1 MLESSKAM
9 ADYKAEVDKKTK
21 ALEAEKTSAEA
32 VSGKSA
38 EAVNHL
44 KKRIEELEG
53 QVGTSSGQLREE
65 LKKSTEE
72 LKEARQKI
80 GSLET
85 QDKEIRERLNVLSVE
100 CKEAQE
106 KYQHE
111 LLLHAKDIEQLN
123 TLKEESYSNKFSLEE
138 VELGKERMETRIA
151 ELKKA
156 HSEEKEK
163 WENELGLLR
172 EQLSVIGEENRALL
186 NQVETVSGQLAD
198 VSSAAGPN
206 ESSADVSTL
215 DTSAFSNT
223 SIRLDQS
230 SSAVIF
236 LLAHLILLFEK
247 CNVIHVRQSR
257 FYWM

>member
-44 KKRIEELEG
+44 KRKIEELEG

-72 LKEARQKI
+72 LSEARLKI
-80 GSLET
+80 GGLET
-85 QDKEIRERLNVLSVE
+85 QDKEIRAKPNVLSVE
-100 CKEAQE
+100 CKEAQD
-106 KYQHE
+106 KYQQE

-123 TLKEESYSNKFSLEE
+123 KLKEESFSNKSSLEE
-138 VELGKERMETRIA
+138 VELGKERMESSIA

-156 HSEEKEK
+156 HTEEEEKLRD
-163 WENELGLLR
+163 ELGLLR
-172 EQLSVIGEENRALL
+172 EQVSVIGEENRALL
-186 NQVETVSGQLAD
+186 NQLETVSGQLAD
-198 VSSAAGPN
+198 VSSAAAGPN
-206 ESSADVSTL
+206 ESPADVSTL

-223 SIRLDQS
+223 SLRLAKCYFVVFLNQS
-230 SSAVIF
+230 IMMKPDFVS
-236 LLAHLILLFEK
+236 EK
-247 CNVIHVRQSR
+247 RM
-257 FYWM
+257 F